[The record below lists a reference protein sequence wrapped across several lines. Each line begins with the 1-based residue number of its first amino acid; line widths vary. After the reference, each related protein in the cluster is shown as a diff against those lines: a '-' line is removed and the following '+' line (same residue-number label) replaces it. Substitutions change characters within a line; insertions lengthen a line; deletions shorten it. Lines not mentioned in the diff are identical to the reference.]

1 MAFSA
6 GAWVAGAL
14 GFTGAAAA
22 VVGALVAIG
31 GAMLVSRLIN
41 GSPGQTGRT
50 QQDEQGTRQQL
61 QPDTSNKIPI
71 LYGSAYCNGIIT
83 DAYLDNNNQTMTY
96 IMVIAETEQAWSNR
110 YERYTV
116 EDIYWNDLRLTFDAT
131 DGSKVVAGRKNVNN
145 PDTAIEDY
153 VDNNFD
159 GKVYLSVYAA
169 GSSSAN
175 VILGKSQ
182 SAKDAVNRFVKSG
195 DPLHWN
201 DGTYNYTNLIFAVL
215 SINYDSTKGFTG
227 LPTLTFKVKNQTSNP
242 AAVLYDYL
250 STERYGC
257 GIPGSDI
264 DMNAL
269 DAFYAHCD
277 EYVAYDPLDPE
288 EVDMGDLVVGN
299 HYKIASLGTTTQA
312 QWNQL
317 AGTTGITYSVNSAF
331 VAATTGVGLGSGKS
345 YDVGQKRYT
354 INGLIDTSR
363 NCRENLE
370 TILLNSG
377 AWLSYSIETGKWRVV
392 PKTCL
397 PGTTWTGL
405 GRTGDAIDPTPDIIL
420 TDDHLIGG
428 MSVTSTKLDNLYNA
442 ADVSFFDRNNKDQ
455 RGYKFINLA
464 DFRPDLINENEPYNA
479 LRLTLDLTNNN
490 VQAERLANLELKQ
503 SRDDL
508 VVNFTTTYY
517 GLQIQ
522 AGDVVGI
529 YQPQPYGW
537 YGDEFPNGKYFRV
550 LSTKEIEDG
559 NTLKVEISAI
569 EYNADVYADE
579 NITEFYTK
587 SNIGIP
593 PASGDQNFPAPEVEI
608 RDVNN
613 NTGTPNFGVKV
624 KVPTTG
630 GPYDIIEVRYAEGDD
645 FAGYGADIDF
655 IGATKDNQLAV
666 TSVSSLH
673 KVRAGHRLRG
683 YYTDKYNNVYNLD
696 YQGTGNAGI
705 YIIGPGDGNISAPG
719 NGGAGSYT
727 LSDVVTPPVAYG
739 TKIYATYRDAKL
751 AGRNLNNTLTVTNV
765 YDGDIGTTVDSKRI
779 YNTIVEEENNA
790 GYFQGSISGN
800 TLTVTALKWGRL
812 YPPVAPF
819 TSYQNPLYISGVGI
833 TAGTYVEQQIT
844 PLIGLE
850 TMGGIGRYRLNSTY
864 VDPVSST
871 AMRSNWAYP
880 GLMVKKAATGS
891 GGSGTYTTNY
901 AQTLGSAPNPATT
914 SLNLIT
920 KHSYPDDESY
930 KFLSYIRPDSN
941 TTTFFL
947 LGEVRV
953 ASIFA
958 LPANG
963 DDKKYFIKCRMGN
976 SSTGVF
982 GPWSDLNEVD
992 LEVPHVYWDPSNSGA
1007 LQLKQALLRM
1017 DFGKLAIPNNGFWLL
1032 KTAQTL
1038 DFGSINKSK
1047 SSNILDLG
1055 LLDVTE
1061 NAVDNGTDFEEFVW
1075 QDKPE

>member
-1 MAFSA
+1 MAVSA

-14 GFTGAAAA
+14 GLTGGAAL
-22 VVGALVAIG
+22 VVGALFAL
-31 GAMLVSRLIN
+31 GASMLVSRLIN
-41 GSPGQTGRT
+41 GSPGNTGST
-50 QQDEQGTRQQL
+50 KQDEQGTRQQL
-61 QPDTSNKIPI
+61 QPDTGNKIPV
-71 LYGSAYCNGIIT
+71 LYGSAYCNGMIT

-96 IMVIAETEQAWSNR
+96 VMVIAETEQSQSN
-110 YERYTV
+110 YYGRYTV
-116 EDIYWNDLRLTFDAT
+116 EDVYWNDLRLTFDTT
-131 DGSKVVAGRKNVNN
+131 DASKVMSGRKNVND
-145 PDTAIEDY
+145 PDTAVEDY

-159 GKVYLSVYAA
+159 GKAYLSVYAA
-169 GSSSAN
+169 GSQSAN
-175 VILGKSQ
+175 CILGKNQ
-182 SAKDAVNRFVKSG
+182 TAKDAVNRFVKSG

-201 DGTYNYTNLIFAVL
+201 DGTYNYTNLIYAVL
-215 SINYDSTKGFTG
+215 SINYDSSKGFTS
-227 LPTLTFKVKNQTSNP
+227 LPTLTFKVKNQTDNP
-242 AAVLYDYL
+242 ASVLYDYL

-264 DMNAL
+264 DMTAL
-269 DAFYAHCD
+269 DAFYAHCN
-277 EYVAYDPLDPE
+277 EYVAYDPLEPD
-288 EVDMGDLVVGN
+288 EVDMGDLVAGN
-299 HYKIASLGTTTQA
+299 HYKVASLGTTTQQ
-312 QWNQL
+312 QWNTI
-317 AGTTGITYSVNSAF
+317 AGTTGITYSVNTRF
-331 VAATTGVGLGSGKS
+331 VAATTGTGLGTGKS
-345 YDVGQKRYT
+345 LDVGQKRYT

-363 NCRENLE
+363 NCRDNID

-377 AWLSYSIETGKWRVV
+377 AWLSYSIESGKWRVI
-392 PKTCL
+392 PKTSL

-405 GRTGDAIDPTPDIIL
+405 GRTGTPTDPQPAVIL
-420 TDDHLIGG
+420 TDDQLIGG
-428 MSVTSTKLDNLYNA
+428 MTLTSTKLDNLYNA
-442 ADVSFFDRNNKDQ
+442 ADIGFYDRNNKDQ
-455 RGYKFINLA
+455 RGYKLVNLV

-479 LRLTLDLTNNN
+479 LRLTLDLTNSN

-508 VVNFTTTYY
+508 VVTFTTTYY

-537 YGDEFPNGKYFRV
+537 YGNEFPNGKYFRV

-587 SNIGIP
+587 TNVGIP
-593 PASGDQNFPAPEVEI
+593 PNSGDQNFPAPAVDI
-608 RDVNN
+608 RNINN
-613 NTGTPNFGVKV
+613 NTGTPNFGVRV
-624 KVPTTG
+624 TVPTTG
-630 GPYDIIEVRYAEGDD
+630 GPYDLIEVRYAEGDD

-655 IGATKDNQLAV
+655 TGATKDNQLAV
-666 TSVSSLH
+666 TSISSLA
-673 KVRAGHRLRG
+673 KVRTGHRLRG
-683 YYTDKYNNVYNLD
+683 YYTDKFNNVYNLD

-705 YIIGPGDGNISAPG
+705 YITGPGDGELSAPG

-727 LSDVVTPPVAYG
+727 LSDVVSPPVAYG

-751 AGRNLNNTLTVTNV
+751 AGRNANNTLTVTNV
-765 YDGDIGTTVDSKRI
+765 YNGDIGTTIDAVRV
-779 YNTIVEEENNA
+779 YNTIVEEENNG
-790 GYFQGSISGN
+790 GYFQGAIIGN

-819 TSYQNPLYISGVGI
+819 VSYQSPLYISGSGI
-833 TAGTYVEQQIT
+833 TQGTYIEQQIT
-844 PLIGLE
+844 PLVGLE
-850 TMGGIGRYRLNSTY
+850 TMGGLGRYRLNATY
-864 VDPVSST
+864 TAPVTST
-871 AMRSNWAYP
+871 AVRSNWAYP
-880 GLMVKKAATGS
+880 GLMIKKSS
-891 GGSGTYTTNY
+891 GGTGGAGTYTTNF
-901 AQTLGSAPNPATT
+901 AQTLGSAPKPATT
-914 SLNLIT
+914 SLSLIT
-920 KHSYPDDESY
+920 KHSYPSDESY
-930 KFLSYIRPDSN
+930 NFLTYIRPDTN
-941 TTTFFL
+941 TTSFFL

-963 DDKKYFIKCRMGN
+963 LDKKYFIKCRMGN

-1007 LQLKQALLRM
+1007 LQIKQGILRV
-1017 DFGKLAIPNNGFWLL
+1017 DFGKLQIPNNGFWLL

-1038 DFGSINKSK
+1038 DFGSINKLK
-1047 SSNILDLG
+1047 ASNILDLG

-1061 NAVDNGTDFEEFVW
+1061 NGVDNGTDLEEFVW
-1075 QDKPE
+1075 QDQPE

>member
-1 MAFSA
+1 MAVSA

-14 GFTGAAAA
+14 GLTGGAAL
-22 VVGALVAIG
+22 VVGALFAL
-31 GAMLVSRLIN
+31 GASMLVSRLIN
-41 GSPGQTGRT
+41 GSPGNTGST
-50 QQDEQGTRQQL
+50 KQDEQGTRQQL
-61 QPDTSNKIPI
+61 QPDTGNKIPV
-71 LYGSAYCNGIIT
+71 LYGSAYCNGMIT

-96 IMVIAETEQAWSNR
+96 VMVIAETEQSQSN
-110 YERYTV
+110 YYGRYTV
-116 EDIYWNDLRLTFDAT
+116 EDVYWNDLRLTFDTT
-131 DGSKVVAGRKNVNN
+131 DASKVMSGRKNVND
-145 PDTAIEDY
+145 PDTAVEDY

-159 GKVYLSVYAA
+159 GKAYLSVYAA
-169 GSSSAN
+169 GSQSAN
-175 VILGKSQ
+175 CILGKNQ
-182 SAKDAVNRFVKSG
+182 TAKDAVNRFVKSG

-201 DGTYNYTNLIFAVL
+201 DGTYNYTNLIYAVL
-215 SINYDSTKGFTG
+215 SINYDSSKGFTS
-227 LPTLTFKVKNQTSNP
+227 LPTLTFKVKNQTDNP
-242 AAVLYDYL
+242 ASVLYDYL

-264 DMNAL
+264 DMTAL
-269 DAFYAHCD
+269 DAFYAHCN
-277 EYVAYDPLDPE
+277 EYVAYDPLEPD
-288 EVDMGDLVVGN
+288 EVGMGDLVAGN
-299 HYKIASLGTTTQA
+299 HYKVASLGTTTQQ
-312 QWNQL
+312 QWNTI
-317 AGTTGITYSVNSAF
+317 AGTTGITYSVNTRF
-331 VAATTGVGLGSGKS
+331 VAATTGTGLGTGKS
-345 YDVGQKRYT
+345 LDVGQKRYT

-363 NCRENLE
+363 NCRDNID

-377 AWLSYSIETGKWRVV
+377 AWLSYSIESGKWRVI
-392 PKTCL
+392 PKTSL

-405 GRTGDAIDPTPDIIL
+405 GRTGTPTDPQPAVIL
-420 TDDHLIGG
+420 TDDQLIGG
-428 MSVTSTKLDNLYNA
+428 MTLTSTKLDNLYNA
-442 ADVSFFDRNNKDQ
+442 ADIGFYDRNNKDQ
-455 RGYKFINLA
+455 RGYKLVNLV

-479 LRLTLDLTNNN
+479 LRLTLDLTNSN

-508 VVNFTTTYY
+508 VVTFTTTYY

-537 YGDEFPNGKYFRV
+537 YGNEFPNGKYFRV

-587 SNIGIP
+587 TNVGIP
-593 PASGDQNFPAPEVEI
+593 PNSGDQNFPAPAVDI
-608 RDVNN
+608 RNINN
-613 NTGTPNFGVKV
+613 NTGTPNFGVRV
-624 KVPTTG
+624 TVPTTG
-630 GPYDIIEVRYAEGDD
+630 GPYDLIEVRYAEGDD

-655 IGATKDNQLAV
+655 TGATKDNQLAV
-666 TSVSSLH
+666 TSISSLA
-673 KVRAGHRLRG
+673 KVRTGHRLRG
-683 YYTDKYNNVYNLD
+683 YYTDKFNNVYNLD

-705 YIIGPGDGNISAPG
+705 YITGPGDGELSAPG

-727 LSDVVTPPVAYG
+727 LSDVVSPPVAYG

-751 AGRNLNNTLTVTNV
+751 AGRNANNTLTVTNV
-765 YDGDIGTTVDSKRI
+765 YNGDIGTTIDAVRV
-779 YNTIVEEENNA
+779 YNTIVEEENNG
-790 GYFQGSISGN
+790 GYFQGAITGN

-819 TSYQNPLYISGVGI
+819 VSYQSPLYISGSGI
-833 TAGTYVEQQIT
+833 TQGTYIEQQIT
-844 PLIGLE
+844 PLVGLE
-850 TMGGIGRYRLNSTY
+850 TMGGLGRYRLNATY
-864 VDPVSST
+864 TAPVTST
-871 AMRSNWAYP
+871 AVRSNWAYP
-880 GLMVKKAATGS
+880 GLMIKKSS
-891 GGSGTYTTNY
+891 GGTGGAGTYTTNF

-914 SLNLIT
+914 SLSLIT
-920 KHSYPDDESY
+920 KHSYPSDESY
-930 KFLSYIRPDSN
+930 NFLTYIRPDSN

-963 DDKKYFIKCRMGN
+963 LDKKYFIKCRMGN

-1007 LQLKQALLRM
+1007 LQIKQGILRV
-1017 DFGKLAIPNNGFWLL
+1017 DFGKLQIPNNGFWLL

-1038 DFGSINKSK
+1038 DFGSINKLK
-1047 SSNILDLG
+1047 ASNILDLG

-1061 NAVDNGTDFEEFVW
+1061 NGVDNGTDLEEFVW
-1075 QDKPE
+1075 QDQPE